1 MAQSAFSDKHA
12 LSDVAA
18 VEQVVDHNAEIIV
31 VSLKKVEVDFKISE
45 TILENKNEVVGI
57 LFLI

>member
-1 MAQSAFSDKHA
+1 MVKTAFSDKHA

-18 VEQVVDHNAEIIV
+18 VAQVVDHNAEIIV

>member
-1 MAQSAFSDKHA
+1 MVKTAFSDKHA

-18 VEQVVDHNAEIIV
+18 VAQVVDHNAEIIV
-31 VSLKKVEVDFKISE
+31 VSLQKVKVDLKISK
-45 TILENKNEVVGI
+45 TILKNKNEVIGI

>member
-1 MAQSAFSDKHA
+1 MTQSAFSDKHA

-18 VEQVVDHNAEIIV
+18 VAQVVDHNAEIIV

>member
-1 MAQSAFSDKHA
+1 MAQSAFSDKHT

-18 VEQVVDHNAEIIV
+18 VAQVVDHNAEIIV

-45 TILENKNEVVGI
+45 TILQNKNEVVGI